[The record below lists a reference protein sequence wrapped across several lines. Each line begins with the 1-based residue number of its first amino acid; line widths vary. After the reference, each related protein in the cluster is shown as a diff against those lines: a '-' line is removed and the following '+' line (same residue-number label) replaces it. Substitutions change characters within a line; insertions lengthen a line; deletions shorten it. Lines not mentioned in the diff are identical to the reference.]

1 MPVTSSNAAAG
12 SVVGTPRRQYV
23 SIQPFYEAFYTYTTS
38 TSYAN
43 GQYTTTGALTYVS
56 GANPSTCPEG
66 RVLRE
71 NGKRLFPDA
80 NPGVPTF
87 MVGVYDS
94 TTFLSG
100 FIDPNSRSF
109 QPQSTDLPTYLPNP
123 VDSQGAGTTDL
134 GPGVYTRGE
143 VRITHEGAI
152 QYHEDI
158 SGQPYAGIYADGP
171 EYPYI
176 DTGRGTVL
184 PGGGSVNNFAG
195 LDGARGDVYYT
206 GLLVPTQFNAQGLSV
221 QSLSS
226 GDDNACSTINKLL
239 RFSPYVMV
247 TRKSTDGG
255 INTTS
260 TGQLSY
266 TITNTSTLTITSSN
280 PNDRYTCNYF
290 LIGDYDY

>member
-12 SVVGTPRRQYV
+12 SITGAPRRQYV
-23 SIQPFYEAFYTYTTS
+23 SIQPFNVDFYTYTTS
-38 TSYAN
+38 TNFVN
-43 GQYTTTGALTYVS
+43 GQYATTGSLSQVS
-56 GANPSTCPEG
+56 GANSYTCPEG

-71 NGKRLFPDA
+71 NGKKLFPDA

-100 FIDPNSRSF
+100 FIDPNSRRF

-123 VDSQGAGTTDL
+123 VDSQGQETTDL
-134 GPGVYTRGE
+134 GPGVYTRGQ
-143 VRITHEGAI
+143 VRVTREGAI
-152 QYHEDI
+152 QYYEDI
-158 SGQPYAGIYADGP
+158 SGQPYAGIYTDG
-171 EYPYI
+171 ELYPYI
-176 DTGRGTVL
+176 EAGRETIL
-184 PGGGSVNNFAG
+184 PGGGQVYDYAG
-195 LDGARGDVYYT
+195 LDGLTGNVYYT
-206 GLLVPTQFNAQGLSV
+206 GLLLPRQPSGQGFSV

-226 GDDNACSTINKLL
+226 GVDNACSTFNKLL
-239 RFSPYVMV
+239 RYNPYVMV

-255 INTTS
+255 IGTTS

-290 LIGDYDY
+290 LIGNYD

>member
-12 SVVGTPRRQYV
+12 SIVGAPRRQYI
-23 SIQPFYEAFYTYTTS
+23 SIQPFDGDFYTYTTS
-38 TSYAN
+38 TVFTN
-43 GQYTTTGALTYVS
+43 GQFVTTGTLSAVS
-56 GANPSTCPEG
+56 GADAANCPEG

-71 NGKRLFPDA
+71 NGKKLFPNA

-87 MVGVYDS
+87 LVGVYDS
-94 TTFLSG
+94 ITFLSG
-100 FIDPNSRSF
+100 FIDPNSRIF

-123 VDSQGAGTTDL
+123 VDSQGEETTDL

-152 QYHEDI
+152 QYYEDI
-158 SGQPYAGIYADGP
+158 LGQPYAGIYSDGAL
-171 EYPYI
+171 YPYI
-176 DTGRGTVL
+176 ETATTISSIYRY
-184 PGGGSVNNFAG
+184 AG
-195 LDGARGDVYYT
+195 LDGANGNVYYT
-206 GLLVPTQFNAQGLSV
+206 GLLLPVQSNAQGLSV

-226 GDDNACSTINKLL
+226 DADSACSTINRLL
-239 RFSPYVMV
+239 RFNPYVMV

-255 INTTS
+255 IGTTS

-266 TITNTSTLTITSSN
+266 TITNSTLTITSSN

-290 LIGDYDY
+290 LIGDYD

>member
-12 SVVGTPRRQYV
+12 SIVGAPRRQYI
-23 SIQPFYEAFYTYTTS
+23 SIQPFDSDFYTYTTS
-38 TSYAN
+38 TVFTN
-43 GQYTTTGALTYVS
+43 GNFVTTGTLSAVS
-56 GANPSTCPEG
+56 GANATNCPEG

-71 NGKRLFPDA
+71 NGKKLFPNA

-87 MVGVYDS
+87 LVGVYDS

-100 FIDPNSRSF
+100 FIDPNSRIF

-123 VDSQGAGTTDL
+123 VDSQGDGLTDL

-143 VRITHEGAI
+143 VRVTSDGAI
-152 QYHEDI
+152 QYYEDI
-158 SGQPYAGIYADGP
+158 SGQPYAGIYSDG
-171 EYPYI
+171 ELYPYI
-176 DTGRGTVL
+176 ETGTDIIVA
-184 PGGGSVNNFAG
+184 GGNLTNRVELNGRTGNVDYS
-195 LDGARGDVYYT
+195 
-206 GLLVPTQFNAQGLSV
+206 GLLVPRQYDSQGLSV

-226 GDDNACSTINKLL
+226 AADSACSTFNRLL
-239 RFSPYVMV
+239 RFNPYVMV

-255 INTTS
+255 IDTTS

-280 PNDRYTCNYF
+280 ANDRYTCNYF
-290 LIGDYDY
+290 LIGDYDA